1 MIWTFLKDLSI
12 ILLVLTIGF
21 FASFTVEI
29 DEDFD
34 LIDMEKYQRDL
45 KEEIQS
51 IKIDNSIKDEE
62 FAGRLNVAHFNA
74 DGGHYFRISFPFSY
88 IMTFAS
94 WGMEGDFTVQDD
106 WNVNIGWGMD
116 HSTFGRNKFKLKDIA
131 KLKIGSY
138 IIWNSEDDGETVYIW
153 RSRKD

>member
-12 ILLVLTIGF
+12 ILLVLVIGF
-21 FASFTVEI
+21 FASFTIEM

-34 LIDMEKYQRDL
+34 IIDIEKYQRDL

-51 IKIDNSIKDEE
+51 IKIDNCIDEE
-62 FAGRLNVAHFNA
+62 FAGRLNVAHFNTY
-74 DGGHYFRISFPFSY
+74 GGHYFRISFPFSY

-106 WNVNIGWGMD
+106 WNVSIGWGMD
-116 HSTFGRNKFKLKDIA
+116 HSTFGKNKFKLKDIA

-138 IIWNSEDDGETVYIW
+138 LIWNSDDDDETIYIW
-153 RSRKD
+153 RSRND